1 MEDYVGRADKIRI
14 NCIAPYSL
22 PVLERA
28 VEEFRLLVDGGIV
41 HNDVRVDVLEEL
53 RDGVGVR
60 HVALPRVV
68 AVSRER
74 EHCISCG
81 VDVAS
86 VGDEDAAASLRQRS
100 CHGGTDAAAAAGHDC
115 ELAL

>member
-1 MEDYVGRADKIRI
+1 MRFFVYRGVI
-14 NCIAPYSL
+14 
-22 PVLERA
+22 
-28 VEEFRLLVDGGIV
+28 
-41 HNDVRVDVLEEL
+41 HNDVSVNVLEEL
-53 RDGVGVR
+53 RDGVGVG
-60 HVALPRVV
+60 HVALPGVV
-68 AVSRER
+68 AVARQR
-74 EHCISCG
+74 HHRVGRG

>member
-1 MEDYVGRADKIRI
+1 MRFFVYCRVIHHYI
-14 NCIAPYSL
+14 
-22 PVLERA
+22 
-28 VEEFRLLVDGGIV
+28 
-41 HNDVRVDVLEEL
+41 RVDVLKKL
-53 RDGVGVR
+53 RDGVGVS

-100 CHGGTDAAAAAGHDC
+100 RHGGTDAAAAAGHDC